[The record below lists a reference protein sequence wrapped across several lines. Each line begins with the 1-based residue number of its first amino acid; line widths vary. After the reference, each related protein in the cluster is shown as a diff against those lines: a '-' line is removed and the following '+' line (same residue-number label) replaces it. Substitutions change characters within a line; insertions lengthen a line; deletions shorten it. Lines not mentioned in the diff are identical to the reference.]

1 MEIVKR
7 LEGPKEQDSFEH
19 DIEEDEY
26 YQDAQE
32 KKLNKTRK
40 PILLP
45 LVSLLAILLIG
56 YFGFKIFS
64 ERKTPP
70 AEINRLATIEE
81 SIKKA
86 PIIEPQKEPKI
97 NSAVVH
103 KTTKVIS
110 HKEVSKPLN
119 QVVIYTEE
127 LAQELKPKKEEVIKE
142 LIVTHETPP
151 KKIATTTPM
160 KKTLPPKIVSIQAMP
175 KKPVTPKEQ
184 VLAPKVVSEKPVAK
198 KPVVKKPI
206 VKKVV
211 IKKPVI
217 QKPKKQKTKVAKRKQ
232 RIVTIKKGDT
242 LALISQ
248 KYYGNAMEFKRI
260 IRANK
265 RLKSSKTALK
275 LGEKIIVPYPPKNKQ
290 RRFVIVKK
298 GYSLAYI
305 SKKFYGTIS
314 EVQRIVDANPEIKNK
329 KSTLHIGQKVYVPR

>member
-7 LEGPKEQDSFEH
+7 LEGPEEQDSFEY

-64 ERKTPP
+64 ERKMPS

-81 SIKKA
+81 SIKKS
-86 PIIEPQKEPKI
+86 PIVKPQKEPKT

-103 KTTKVIS
+103 KTTKVVS

-160 KKTLPPKIVSIQAMP
+160 KKTLPPKIVSIQATP
-175 KKPVTPKEQ
+175 KKPVAPKEQ
-184 VLAPKVVSEKPVAK
+184 VLVPKVVSK
-198 KPVVKKPI
+198 KPV

-217 QKPKKQKTKVAKRKQ
+217 KKPKKQKTKVAKRKQ